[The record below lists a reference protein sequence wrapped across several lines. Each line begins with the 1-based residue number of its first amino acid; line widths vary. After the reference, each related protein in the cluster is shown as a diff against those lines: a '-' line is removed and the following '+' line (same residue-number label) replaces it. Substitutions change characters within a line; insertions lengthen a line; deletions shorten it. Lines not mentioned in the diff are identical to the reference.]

1 MAYNGKK
8 AQFKVNL
15 DDRTPFERRVLFEV
29 MKIPRGEIRTYKN
42 IADAVGTNAYR
53 VVGTA
58 LSKNPLPIIIPCHR
72 VVKSDLNI
80 GGYKGGMEMK
90 KEILENEGLC
100 ILNDKILLK
109 NKNI

>member
-8 AQFKVNL
+8 AQFIVNL

-42 IADAVGTNAYR
+42 IAEAVGTKAYR
-53 VVGTA
+53 AVGTA
-58 LSKNPLPIIIPCHR
+58 LSRNPLPIIIPCHR
-72 VVKSDLNI
+72 VVKSDLSI

-90 KEILENEGLC
+90 KEILENEGLS
-100 ILNDKILLK
+100 IFNNKIILK
-109 NKNI
+109 NK